1 MNKTK
6 KSAAPKKTSRRLK
19 KSGKSAAQLDR
30 EIAEALARN
39 VGGLPMVQVRMENG
53 RPQVQAP
60 PSPPQK
66 STVTV
71 LTVTQIYPHSSE
83 STHKLTLV
91 FANRERAL
99 AAIRAHLTNHEA
111 STTINIRT
119 LDVIS

>member
-1 MNKTK
+1 MKTK
-6 KSAAPKKTSRRLK
+6 KSAARK

-53 RPQVQAP
+53 RPQVQTP
-60 PSPPQK
+60 PSLPQK

-71 LTVTQIYPHSSE
+71 LTVTQIYPRSSE
-83 STHKLTLV
+83 PTLKLTLV

-99 AAIRAHLTNHEA
+99 AAIRAQLTNPEA